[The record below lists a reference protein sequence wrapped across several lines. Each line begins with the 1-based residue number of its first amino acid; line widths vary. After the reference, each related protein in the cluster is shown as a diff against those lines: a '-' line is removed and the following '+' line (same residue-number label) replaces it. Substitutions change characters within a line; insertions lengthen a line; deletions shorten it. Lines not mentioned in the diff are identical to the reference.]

1 MSAAKRAAQP
11 LLDDAQGRRAMVWI
25 MAIMIF
31 LTTLAAALGLAMQG
45 AGAALDRQLAARLT
59 VQVIEGDAGTRDRSV
74 AALLPALRAAPQ
86 VAAVVEVDRARL
98 AQLLEPWL
106 GEAGLDADL
115 PMPAMIDVDLR
126 QGDAATIAAVETL
139 AKGIAPNVRVDRHA
153 TWLAPVRAFV
163 ALLGWT
169 ALALVLVM
177 ASATAAV
184 VLLAARAGLDT
195 HRGTIDI
202 LHMLGS
208 TDLQIARLFQ
218 RRIAHDTLTGGL
230 IGALSG
236 ALVAAFLGSRLS
248 SLESQLAGGVAL
260 DIADWL
266 AIAALPFVFTGLAMF
281 AARFAV
287 LRRLAGVL

>member
-1 MSAAKRAAQP
+1 MSAATRAAQP

-59 VQVIEGDAGTRDRSV
+59 VQVIEGDAATRDRAV
-74 AALLPALRAAPQ
+74 AALLPRLRAAPQ
-86 VAAVVEVDRARL
+86 VAAAVEVDRARL

-126 QGDAATIAAVETL
+126 QGDAATVAGVEAL
-139 AKGIAPNVRVDRHA
+139 ARGVAPNVRVDRHA

-163 ALLGWT
+163 GLLGWT
-169 ALALVLVM
+169 ALGLVLVM

-208 TDLQIARLFQ
+208 TDLQITRLFQ

-230 IGALSG
+230 IGVLSG
-236 ALVAAFLGSRLS
+236 GLVAAFLGSRLS
-248 SLESQLAGGVAL
+248 SLESQLAGGVTL

-266 AIAALPFVFTGLAMF
+266 AIVALPFVFTGLAML

-287 LRRLAGVL
+287 LRRLARVL

>member
-1 MSAAKRAAQP
+1 MIGRAAQP
-11 LLDDAQGRRAMVWI
+11 LLDDRQGRRAMVWI

-31 LTTLAAALGLAMQG
+31 LTTLSAALGLSTQA
-45 AGAALDRQLAARLT
+45 AGRALDRQLAARLT
-59 VQVIEGDAGTRDRSV
+59 VQVIEGEAGRRDAVTT
-74 AALLPALRAAPQ
+74 ALLARLRASAD
-86 VAAVVEVDRARL
+86 VARANEVDRVRL
-98 AQLLEPWL
+98 AELLQPWL

-126 QGDAATIAAVETL
+126 TGDDAAVARVEAL
-139 AKGIAPNVRVDRHA
+139 ARTAGDGVRVDRHA

-163 ALLGWT
+163 AALGWT

-184 VLLAARAGLDT
+184 VLLVARAGLDT

-218 RRIAHDTLTGGL
+218 RRIGQDTLTGGL
-230 IGALSG
+230 IGALAG
-236 ALVAAFLGSRLS
+236 GLLVALLGQRMA
-248 SLESQLAGGVAL
+248 SLDSQLVDGVTLGPVDWAVIAL
-260 DIADWL
+260 
-266 AIAALPFVFTGLAMF
+266 LPILFTLLAMF
-281 AARFAV
+281 AARIAV
-287 LRRLAGVL
+287 LRRLARVL